1 MTEFKHLHIPALA
14 TITGANHKETLSE
27 LSFSLASGIIDT
39 MPFICKLDADQERAW
54 PRSGVFTDDG
64 VAMRGIPTEI
74 YELCELLASHIEK
87 GAEFDVFQVFH
98 KIARIDRLLD
108 LKRATFVLSEEGTQQ
123 RVE

>member
-1 MTEFKHLHIPALA
+1 
-14 TITGANHKETLSE
+14 
-27 LSFSLASGIIDT
+27 
-39 MPFICKLDADQERAW
+39 
-54 PRSGVFTDDG
+54 VFTGDG

-74 YELCELLASHIEK
+74 YELMASHIEK
-87 GAEFDVFQVFH
+87 GAEFDVFQLFH